1 MSRRDDTP
9 KPIGESL
16 ERLLGNL
23 NAPSVDVLDVVF
35 RAWAS
40 IVGPDLAEHTRP
52 SSIDGDLL
60 NVQASDPAW
69 ATEFRWL
76 ESEVV
81 QRLAAATGTDRIQ
94 RIKVRVSRSF

>member
-1 MSRRDDTP
+1 MRRETP

-16 ERLLGNL
+16 EHLLGNL
-23 NAPSVDVLDVVF
+23 NAPSVDVLDIVF
-35 RAWAS
+35 RAWES

-52 SSIDGDLL
+52 TAIDGDLL
-60 NVQASDPAW
+60 NVTASDPVW

-81 QRLAAATGTDRIQ
+81 KRLAEATGTDRIQ
-94 RIKVRVSRSF
+94 RVLVRVSRSF

>member
-1 MSRRDDTP
+1 M
-9 KPIGESL
+9 I
-16 ERLLGNL
+16 
-23 NAPSVDVLDVVF
+23 F
-35 RAWAS
+35 RAWDS

-52 SSIDGDLL
+52 AAVDGDLL

-81 QRLAAATGTDRIQ
+81 KRLAEATGSDRIRRVQ
-94 RIKVRVSRSF
+94 VRVSRSF

>member
-1 MSRRDDTP
+1 MNTP

-35 RAWAS
+35 RSWDS

-52 SSIDGDLL
+52 TAVDGDVL
-60 NVQASDPAW
+60 NVAASDPAW

-81 QRLAAATGTDRIQ
+81 KRLAEATGTDRIQ
-94 RIKVRVSRSF
+94 RVQVRVARSF